1 MNDRHDIEILREL
14 ARQYAEIAADPIQ
27 EERRRLWRDHNSL
40 RPTRVPVLAT
50 YGMWNVWC
58 REVFSDEAMSCRDP
72 FYRSHERTL
81 RMHLFHHEVGDDY
94 LLEPWI
100 TVLASQQCKWGK
112 IWGVE
117 ERHSDKVEGG
127 AWKFLPPIAEWSDT
141 TRLVSPRHVIDE
153 QATARNADRLGE
165 AIGDLLTINVDR
177 GPACHGFQ
185 SDLSYCV
192 TQLRGLEQLMVDMY
206 ESPRELHALMAFLRD
221 GVLANQ
227 AAAEAAGDYSATDQ
241 ENQCHP
247 YADSTLP
254 PEPNRYGCRRGQLW
268 NFMAAQEF
276 LVHGRADELE
286 FLGGHARGIPAP
298 VPVADPEALG
308 ADGVRLLRE
317 PHPKDRHAAEDSEP
331 ADHRRHAAGGRPPLR
346 RADRR
351 GLRRFLAAEPR
362 RHGLLPVRR
371 GPDPADS
378 PRGPPSRPGLPRP
391 HPSQGHR
398 DRPGRAGPPGP
409 LGAHRPRGNRSRGGL
424 TGGRRGHF
432 SVRRMAAV
440 QSSDGG
446 ESANRRHRS
455 RYIAAGRSSPRA
467 ASACSKRRAASRN
480 SRRAYSATASVKSA
494 NARRTGSGASAA

>member
-27 EERRRLWRDHNSL
+27 EERRKLWRDHNSL

-94 LLEPWI
+94 LLDPWI
-100 TVLASQQCKWGK
+100 TVLASQQCKWGR

-192 TQLRGLEQLMVDMY
+192 TQLRGPEQLMVDMY

-276 LVHGRADELE
+276 ELISPAMHEEFLLQYQLPILKHWGLTAYGCCENLTQKIDMLRKIPNLRIIAVTPRADVRRCAEQ
-286 FLGGHARGIPAP
+286 I
-298 VPVADPEALG
+298 G
-308 ADGVRLLRE
+308 ADYVVSWRPNPADMVCCQFDEGLIRRILRE
-317 PHPKDRHAAEDSEP
+317 
-331 ADHRRHAAGGRPPLR
+331 
-346 RADRR
+346 
-351 GLRRFLAAEPR
+351 GLQA
-362 RHGLLPVRR
+362 
-371 GPDPADS
+371 
-378 PRGPPSRPGLPRP
+378 
-391 HPSQGHR
+391 
-398 DRPGRAGPPGP
+398 
-409 LGAHRPRGNRSRGGL
+409 SRGCRVHIHLKDIETVQGEPDRL
-424 TGGRRGHF
+424 ARW
-432 SVRRMAAV
+432 VRIVREETDRAAV
-440 QSSDGG
+440 
-446 ESANRRHRS
+446 
-455 RYIAAGRSSPRA
+455 
-467 ASACSKRRAASRN
+467 
-480 SRRAYSATASVKSA
+480 
-494 NARRTGSGASAA
+494 